1 MSVVRI
7 AGRYAKSLMEMAVEQ
22 GKLEQIY
29 ADMQT
34 LREASKNRDLRLM
47 LKSPIIHADK
57 KEAIVKAIFDGKID
71 ALTMAY
77 LSLLIQKGREQ
88 YLPEIAAEAIHQY
101 KKMKGITTVRVVSA
115 APFSQAALDAI
126 RDRLLDSKTT
136 ADSLEIETSVDPA
149 LLGGFIIQ
157 YDDKRYDASVSS
169 KLAELRNEFT
179 KNLYIREF

>member
-1 MSVVRI
+1 MSVIRI

-29 ADMQT
+29 ADMQA
-34 LREASKNRDLRLM
+34 LREATKHRELYLT

-57 KEAIVKAIFDGKID
+57 KEAIVKALFSDKID
-71 ALTMAY
+71 ALTLAY

-88 YLPEIAAEAIHQY
+88 YLPEIASEAIQQY

-115 APFSQAALDAI
+115 APLSQATLDAI
-126 RDRLLDSKTT
+126 RTRLLDSKTT
-136 ADSLEIETSVDPA
+136 ADTLEIETSVDPT
-149 LLGGFIIQ
+149 LLGGFVIQ

-169 KLAELRNEFT
+169 KLAELRTEFT